1 MEEKDRI
8 LILKYARLTAENS
21 RQGVTEPTA
30 EMVEIEKE
38 LQMTAVEILQR
49 AAEITLSSSE

>member
-8 LILKYARLTAENS
+8 LILKYVRLAAENS
-21 RQGVTEPTA
+21 RQGITEPTA
-30 EMVEIEKE
+30 DMVVIEKE
-38 LQMTAVEILQR
+38 LQMTAVEILQK

>member
-21 RQGVTEPTA
+21 RQGTTKPTA
-30 EMVEIEKE
+30 EMLEMEKE
-38 LQMTAVEILQR
+38 LKMTAVEILQK
-49 AAEITLSSSE
+49 AAEITLSSLE

>member
-30 EMVEIEKE
+30 EMTEMEKE
-38 LQMTAVEILQR
+38 LKMTAVEILRQ
-49 AAEITLSSSE
+49 AAEITLSSLE